1 MAYKIQYSPEN
12 ARRYPQVRKQRKFP
26 GESFV
31 VILIVL
37 AAAVWI
43 RLNGI
48 PDFLIPGDPEVT
60 RAAAAVMITDL
71 RQGIKVDDAVTT
83 FCKEIL
89 HGAGY

>member
-1 MAYKIQYSPEN
+1 MAYKIRYAPES
-12 ARRYPQVRKQRKFP
+12 ARRYPQVSKKRNVRW
-26 GESFV
+26 GNLV
-31 VILIVL
+31 MILMAF
-37 AAAVWI
+37 AAVVWI

-60 RAAAAVMITDL
+60 KEAAAMMIADL
-71 RQGIKVDDAVTT
+71 DEGVKLDEAVTT